1 LKGKTCIIVGAGH
14 AAAQLA
20 PALRQEGWP
29 GRILVIGEE
38 EFIPY
43 HRPPLSKAFLAGAK
57 TLEEIYMRP
66 ARIYEKDGIEFLL
79 KTRVASIDRGNRR
92 LLLANG
98 TSLAYDQLALVTG
111 SRARRLDLPGIE
123 LAGIHY
129 LRTCQDAARIKAS
142 VQRGNRAVI
151 IGGGY
156 IGLETAAV
164 LKTSDMDVTVIE
176 MQERVLARVTAPE
189 MSEFFTRV
197 HTEEGVRIVCN
208 AGVAGFA
215 GNGRVERVI
224 GADGQAYAADL
235 VIIGAGI
242 LPNIELAAAAGLTV
256 NNGIVVDEYCRTS
269 DADIVAAG
277 DCTLHY
283 NKFYDRW
290 LRLESVQNAADQSRT
305 AAATLCGKHIP
316 YDTLPWFWSDQF
328 DVKLQMTGLSQGYDE
343 VITRG
348 DRQHGRSFA
357 AFYRRNGVVIAVDAI
372 NRPPEF
378 MLGKKLIT
386 EKIIID
392 KNKLADTNIP
402 MKTLIS

>member
-1 LKGKTCIIVGAGH
+1 MSQICIIVGAGH

-92 LLLANG
+92 LLLADG
-98 TSLAYDQLALVTG
+98 TSIAYDQLALVTG

-151 IGGGY
+151 LGGGY

-164 LKTSDMDVTVIE
+164 LKTSGMDVTVIE

-197 HTEEGVRIVCN
+197 HTEEGVRIICN

-215 GNGRVERVI
+215 GNGRVERVL
-224 GADGQAYAADL
+224 GADGQVYAADL

-242 LPNIELAAAAGLTV
+242 LPNIELALAAGLTV
-256 NNGIVVDEYCRTS
+256 NNGIVVDEYCRTT
-269 DADIVAAG
+269 DPDIVAAG
-277 DCTLHY
+277 DCTCHY
-283 NKFYDRW
+283 NRIYDKW
-290 LRLESVQNAADQSRT
+290 IRLESVQNASDQSRT
-305 AAATLCGKHIP
+305 AAATICGKQVP

-328 DVKLQMTGLSQGYDE
+328 DVKLQMAGLSQGHDAV
-343 VITRG
+343 VIRG
-348 DRQHGRSFA
+348 DRHQGRRFA
-357 AFYRRNGVVIAVDAI
+357 AFYFRNGLVIAVDAI
-372 NRPPEF
+372 NRPSEF
-378 MLGKKLIT
+378 MLGKRLIT

-392 KNKLADTNIP
+392 RKKLADENIP
-402 MKTLIS
+402 VKALIS

>member
-1 LKGKTCIIVGAGH
+1 MSQICIIVGAGH

-38 EFIPY
+38 EYIPY

-66 ARIYEKDGIEFLL
+66 ARVYEKDGIEFLL

-92 LLLANG
+92 LLLADG
-98 TSLAYDQLALVTG
+98 TSIAYDQLALVTG

-129 LRTCQDAARIKAS
+129 LRTCQDAARIKAG
-142 VQRGNRAVI
+142 VHRGKRAVI
-151 IGGGY
+151 LGGGY

-197 HTEEGVRIVCN
+197 HTEEGVRIICN

-305 AAATLCGKHIP
+305 AAATLCGKKIP

-402 MKTLIS
+402 MKALLS